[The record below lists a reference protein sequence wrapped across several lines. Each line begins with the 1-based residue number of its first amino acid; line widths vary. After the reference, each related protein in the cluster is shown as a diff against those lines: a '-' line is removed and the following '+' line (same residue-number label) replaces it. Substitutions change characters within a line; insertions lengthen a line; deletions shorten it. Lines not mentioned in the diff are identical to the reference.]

1 MGYLGT
7 KLVLYKLS
15 SEFIFGIPCS
25 WEILDWQCS
34 LTGYHNRRNS
44 SYWKIIHRNF
54 VTPEIIL
61 LEYIINGNSFT
72 GISLDRQFAAGKCET
87 GNQISGI

>member
-15 SEFIFGIPCS
+15 SEFTFGIPCS
-25 WEILDWQCS
+25 LEILDRQSS
-34 LTGYHNRRNS
+34 LIGYHNRRNS
-44 SYWKIIHRNF
+44 YWKMIHRNF

-61 LEYIINGNSFT
+61 LENIINGSSFT
-72 GISLDRQFAAGKCET
+72 GISLDRQFAAGKRET
-87 GNQISGI
+87 GKQISGI